1 MRRLDHVVHAVSD
14 LDGAADAYAEAG
26 FVVTGRADHPFGTSN
41 RLVLLGGPDPGCY
54 VELVAVTRPARIP
67 PSTPD
72 RLSFADAVRTFLADG
87 PGAAMLVLGSDDPDA
102 DHADLERRGLHPLPV
117 FSFSRPAPLP
127 DGTTAT
133 VSFDLVP
140 LHPLG
145 PHLGVF
151 LCRHR
156 TPELLWRPEYLR
168 HPNGAAAL
176 RELVVIGGPEQT
188 EPLAALTG
196 SQPTSVPGGTAFDLA
211 GVRLSVLDP
220 AAYRARFETP
230 PPRRR
235 PPVPAAVVMTGTR
248 EVSTTIAGLRI
259 EVAVP

>member
-14 LDGAADAYAEAG
+14 LDEAADAYAEAG

-41 RLVLLGGPDPGCY
+41 RLVLLGGPGPGCY

-67 PSTPD
+67 PATPD
-72 RLSFADAVRTFLADG
+72 RPSFADAVRSFLADG
-87 PGAAMLVLGSDDPDA
+87 PGAAMFVLGSDDPDA
-102 DHADLERRGLHPLPV
+102 DRAELERRGLHPLPV

-127 DGTTAT
+127 DGTTVT

-168 HPNGAAAL
+168 HPNGATAL
-176 RELVVIGGPEQT
+176 GELVIIGGPGPT
-188 EPLAALTG
+188 EPLASLTG
-196 SQPTSVPGGTAFDLA
+196 CRPTSVPGGTAFDLA
-211 GVRLSVLDP
+211 GASLTVLD
-220 AAYRARFETP
+220 ADAYRLRFDTP
-230 PPRRR
+230 APRRR
-235 PPVPAAVVMTGTR
+235 PPVAAAVVMTGTR